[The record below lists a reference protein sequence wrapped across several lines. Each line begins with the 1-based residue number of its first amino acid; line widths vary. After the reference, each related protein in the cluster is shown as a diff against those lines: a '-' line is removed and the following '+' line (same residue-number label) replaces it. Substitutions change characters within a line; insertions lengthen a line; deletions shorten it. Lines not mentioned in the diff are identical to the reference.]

1 MLKKFLGRPA
11 CVILTATLAAC
22 ASSNHSEQ
30 ARPLAAAMCTDIG
43 RSFSMSGVR
52 VTAARV
58 VPEAAATATQ
68 VAIPEHCEVLG
79 AADERIA
86 SDGQRYAIKFRLR
99 APLGDRW
106 SGRMLF
112 VGGGGSNGNLG
123 DGLTAP
129 GAATAP
135 LARGYAVLTQ
145 DSGHDNAVNSDPTRT
160 GTRVFSL
167 DFQARVDNGYRSYD
181 RTTGIA
187 KRLIQA
193 LYGAPPKRSYFAG
206 CSEGGREAL
215 MLTQRFPEHFD
226 GVIAGA
232 PLLEAPKAALVRPVF
247 ITQVYADL
255 ARKQGLVDRNGL
267 PFINR
272 SLTDDDLAVLAR
284 GIANSCDALDGVVD
298 GISQDFKACTAAFN
312 PMRLACSPG
321 QTTDCLSA
329 DKAAAIQKQM
339 NGILGDIA
347 WHYDMGAVP
356 GQFRSWWIGP
366 ANAVQSSTVM
376 VNGGAPTT
384 TLTPPPAIDMV
395 INNGSEPYRAML
407 NFDIV
412 KDIGGIYATTPQFP
426 ESIWSMMMATSTDV
440 SGYVDRGGKIMMFHG
455 VSDGAFS
462 INQTISYLDQLNA
475 ARGGTASSFARLY
488 AVPGMGHCSGGP
500 STSSF
505 EMLAALEQ
513 WVEAGV
519 APSSILAT
527 APTGTPWPGRT
538 RPLCPYP
545 SVARYKGTGS
555 IEDAANFLCATP

>member
-1 MLKKFLGRPA
+1 MKKLLGNAA
-11 CVILTATLAAC
+11 CVILTATVAAC
-22 ASSNHSEQ
+22 AGPKISVP
-30 ARPLAAAMCTDIG
+30 ARLLSVATCTSIG
-43 RSFSMSGVR
+43 QVFSMNGVR

-58 VPEAAATATQ
+58 VPAATATATQ

-86 SDGQRYAIKFRLR
+86 SDGQPYAIKFRLR
-99 APLGDRW
+99 APLDDRW

-112 VGGGGSNGNLG
+112 VGGGGSNGVVR
-123 DGLTAP
+123 DGLTGF

-145 DSGHDNAVNSDPTRT
+145 DSGHDNAVNDDPTRT
-160 GTRVFSL
+160 GNRVFSL

-181 RTTGIA
+181 RATGIA
-187 KRLIQA
+187 KGLIQA

-215 MLTQRFPEHFD
+215 MLTQRFPGHFD

-232 PLLEAPKAALVRPVF
+232 PLLEAPKAALVRPAF

-272 SLTDDDLAVLAR
+272 SLSDEDLTVLAR
-284 GIANSCDALDGVVD
+284 GVANSCDALDGVVD
-298 GISQDFKACTAAFN
+298 GISQDFKACTAAFS
-312 PMRLACSPG
+312 PMRLACAPG
-321 QTTDCLSA
+321 QTLDCLSA

-339 NGILGDIA
+339 NGISGDIA
-347 WHYDMGAVP
+347 WNYDMGAVT

-366 ANAVQSSTVM
+366 ANAVQSSTIM

-384 TLTPPPAIDMV
+384 TLTPPPAINMV

-407 NFDIV
+407 NFDIL
-412 KDIGGIYATTPQFP
+412 KDISGIYATTPQFP
-426 ESIWSMMMATSTDV
+426 ESIWNIMMATATDV
-440 SGYVDRGGKIMMFHG
+440 SRYVERGGKIMMYHG

-462 INQTISYLDQLNA
+462 INQSVSYLNQLNA

-505 EMLAALEQ
+505 EMLTALEQ
-513 WVEAGV
+513 WVEADV

-555 IEDAANFLCATP
+555 IEDAANFSCLTP

>member
-1 MLKKFLGRPA
+1 MKNLLGHA
-11 CVILTATLAAC
+11 GCVILTVTVGAC
-22 ASSNHSEQ
+22 AGPKTSELTK
-30 ARPLAAAMCTDIG
+30 PLSATTCKSIG
-43 RSFSMSGVR
+43 QVFSMSGVR

-58 VPEAAATATQ
+58 VPENAATPTQ

-79 AADERIA
+79 AADERSAI
-86 SDGQRYAIKFRLR
+86 DGQLYAIKFRLR
-99 APLGDRW
+99 APLENRW

-112 VGGGGSNGNLG
+112 VGGGGSNGIVR
-123 DGLTAP
+123 DGITAF
-129 GAATAP
+129 GVDTAP

-145 DSGHDNAVNSDPTRT
+145 DSGHDNAVNNDPART
-160 GTRVFSL
+160 GTRVFSF

-181 RTTGIA
+181 RATEIA
-187 KRLIQA
+187 KALIQS
-193 LYGAPPKRSYFAG
+193 LYGTPPKRSYFAG

-215 MLTQRFPEHFD
+215 MLTQRFPGHFD

-232 PLLEAPKAALVRPVF
+232 PLLEAPKAALVRPAF

-255 ARKQGLVDRNGL
+255 ARRQGLVDRNGL

-272 SLTDDDLAVLAR
+272 SLTDADLNVLAR
-284 GIANSCDALDGVVD
+284 GVANTCDALDGVVD

-312 PMRLACSPG
+312 TMRLACGPG
-321 QTTDCLSA
+321 QTSDCLSA
-329 DKAAAIQKQM
+329 DKATAIQKQM
-339 NGILGDIA
+339 KGIPGDIT
-347 WHYDMGAVP
+347 WHYDMGAVT

-366 ANAVQSSTVM
+366 ANAAQSSTLM

-384 TLTPPPAIDMV
+384 TITPPPAINMV
-395 INNGSEPYRAML
+395 INNGSEPYRSML

-426 ESIWSMMMATSTDV
+426 VSIWNIMLATSTDV
-440 SGYVDRGGKIMMFHG
+440 SRFVDHGGKIMMFHG

-462 INQTISYLDQLNA
+462 INQTIAYLDQLNA

-500 STSSF
+500 ATSSF
-505 EMLAALEQ
+505 DMLTALEQ
-513 WVEAGV
+513 WVETGV
-519 APSSILAT
+519 APSSIVAT
-527 APTGTPWPGRT
+527 APAGTPWPGRT

-545 SVARYKGTGS
+545 STARYKGTGS
-555 IEDAANFLCATP
+555 IEDAANFSCVPP